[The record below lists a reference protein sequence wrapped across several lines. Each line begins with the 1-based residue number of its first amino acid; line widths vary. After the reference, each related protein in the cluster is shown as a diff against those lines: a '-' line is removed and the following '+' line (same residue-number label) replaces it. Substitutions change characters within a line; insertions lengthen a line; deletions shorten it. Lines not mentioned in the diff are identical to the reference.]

1 MEYWELWE
9 IVLFNKVMERSYGME
24 LGLLLHLAIQYTNVE
39 KPGGLNCT
47 LCIFVY
53 SPLNLMIF
61 RLKQAKLSSCEEV
74 CTENL

>member
-24 LGLLLHLAIQYTNVE
+24 VGLLLHLAIQYTNVE

-47 LCIFVY
+47 LCIFV
-53 SPLNLMIF
+53 
-61 RLKQAKLSSCEEV
+61 
-74 CTENL
+74 

>member
-39 KPGGLNCT
+39 KSSPSQKYEQPIRHYLHACMLISMGLQT
-47 LCIFVY
+47 YPY
-53 SPLNLMIF
+53 S
-61 RLKQAKLSSCEEV
+61 
-74 CTENL
+74 